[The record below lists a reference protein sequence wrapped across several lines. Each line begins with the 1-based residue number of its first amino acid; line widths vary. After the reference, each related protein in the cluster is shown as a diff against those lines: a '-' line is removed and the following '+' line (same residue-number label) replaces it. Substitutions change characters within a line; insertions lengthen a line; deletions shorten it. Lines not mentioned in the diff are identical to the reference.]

1 MAMLAVQLIC
11 FSNSSS
17 TKRQLPSVVNK
28 LALPPAARRIS
39 SAPQPISLATCMT
52 ASSSPTSPS
61 SSSVTQTSF
70 IPSVS
75 SIRAS
80 SSLITWPLA
89 SNFLPPARNIV
100 QQSIL
105 PVDCLTSM
113 VCAFIDRWPSGS
125 LAKYVYKLYT
135 GVVRKPEKNLNL
147 PLNLK
152 SKAKNSVKKSNTLGV
167 GQLD

>member
-1 MAMLAVQLIC
+1 MAILAVQLIC
-11 FSNSSS
+11 FKSSSS
-17 TKRQLPSVVNK
+17 TKTQHGSVVNK
-28 LALPPAARRIS
+28 FALPPAARRIS

-70 IPSVS
+70 MPSAS

-100 QQSIL
+100 QQRTL
-105 PVDCLTSM
+105 PVDSITSM
-113 VCAFIDRWPSGS
+113 VFAFIDPEILSGLGGPCS
-125 LAKYVYKLYT
+125 NGHDTSTVSE
-135 GVVRKPEKNLNL
+135 GRPGFNWGD
-147 PLNLK
+147 
-152 SKAKNSVKKSNTLGV
+152 SVGLFFESGWYYSY
-167 GQLD
+167 D